1 MSNLTYERLRSV
13 ISYDPDSGIA
23 IWLPRT
29 PSMFKEG
36 HHSADNSCAS
46 WNARNAG
53 KIAGGIAANGY
64 YNISIDGERYQIHR
78 VIFFYMTERWPIPIC
93 DHRDGDAS
101 NNKWNNLRE
110 TTQGKNTQNKS
121 IQSNNKLGIKWVNWD
136 KQHRKYVA
144 HIRTNSKNRHLGYF
158 DCPAAAHLVAF
169 IEADK
174 HFGEFARSR

>member
-78 VIFFYMTERWPIPIC
+78 VIFFYMTERW
-93 DHRDGDAS
+93 
-101 NNKWNNLRE
+101 
-110 TTQGKNTQNKS
+110 
-121 IQSNNKLGIKWVNWD
+121 
-136 KQHRKYVA
+136 
-144 HIRTNSKNRHLGYF
+144 HLGYF